1 MKISTSSPIRH
12 NTILKEITHEVLPL
26 FIAQTAETTDSN
38 EKQGMVSELL
48 YQNPLIINHIL
59 LPLLKQYSHESRWL
73 LWLNPQQ
80 KLNRTW
86 LKEADLPLNKIIQLN
101 HINTITTVD
110 LMEKALK
117 SGNYSVVLGW
127 LPEIS
132 PEEMKR
138 LEYAAS
144 QGKSLGFI
152 MRQQNNNNIHL
163 ENTITSKRHLNS
175 VKIHSLHYH

>member
-1 MKISTSSPIRH
+1 MKISTSSAIRQ
-12 NTILKEITHEVLPL
+12 NTIRQEITNEVLPL
-26 FIAQTAETTDSN
+26 PITNRTTTTENN
-38 EKQGMVSELL
+38 EKHGMVSELL
-48 YQNPLIINHIL
+48 YHNPLIISHIL
-59 LPLLKQYSHESRWL
+59 LPLLKQYSYESRWL

-110 LMEKALK
+110 LMEKALM

-132 PEEMKR
+132 PEEMKS

-144 QGKSLGFI
+144 KGKTLGFI
-152 MRQQNNNNIHL
+152 MRQQNNHNIHL
-163 ENTITSKRHLNS
+163 EGTHSSKRHLNS